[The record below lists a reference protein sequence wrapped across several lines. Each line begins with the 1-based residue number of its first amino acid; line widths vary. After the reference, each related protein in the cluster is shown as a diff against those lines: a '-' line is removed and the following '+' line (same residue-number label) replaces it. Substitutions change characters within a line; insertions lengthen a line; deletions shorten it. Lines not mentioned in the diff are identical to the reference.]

1 MSDFDDGGKAW
12 PFGDKRADQTERM
25 ERNKSA
31 TCVCGRQYY
40 IQNGYWDHKMC
51 TGCLV
56 KKTNVSKSITE
67 VCKIL
72 DRLADVCEYR
82 DMTEATDAV
91 IEALERAMMAKKII
105 CEEGEE

>member
-12 PFGDKRADQTERM
+12 PFGDKRADQTESM
-25 ERNKSA
+25 KRNKTA
-31 TCVCGRQYY
+31 TCVCGKQYY
-40 IQNGYWDHKMC
+40 IQNGYWDHQMC
-51 TGCLV
+51 VQCLD
-56 KKTNVSKSITE
+56 KQTDARLAITE

-82 DMTEATDAV
+82 DMTAATDA
-91 IEALERAMMAKKII
+91 IIDALERAMMARKII

>member
-1 MSDFDDGGKAW
+1 MT
-12 PFGDKRADQTERM
+12 DK
-25 ERNKSA
+25 NKSA
-31 TCVCGRQYY
+31 ICPQCGRQYY

-51 TGCLV
+51 VQCLA
-56 KKTNVSKSITE
+56 KQTDIRESITE

-82 DMTEATDAV
+82 DMTAATDA
-91 IEALERAMMAKKII
+91 IIDALERAMMARKII